1 MLANPLK
8 KSRTI
13 STLLVIV
20 IFAAL
25 LAAVWY
31 FFDSSKERSDLS
43 VDLRSDLS
51 NPGLSEIYP
60 ETIPEPEQKALDLP
74 KTFRHE
80 SARFSFSYPDGFSVS
95 RLSASAEG
103 VGETIVIQDPKRQA
117 GFQIHLEPYDDP
129 DTNITAE
136 RLERDI
142 PEMKVKDPQEVIIGT
157 QPSRASDSRESRE
170 SDAREGSARQGKGLA
185 WVASDTGT
193 REVWFIFRGTLY
205 QLTAPLSNDT
215 LLQRVLN
222 TWNFR

>member
-1 MLANPLK
+1 MLSNPLK
-8 KSRTI
+8 KSRTV

-25 LAAVWY
+25 AAAVWY
-31 FFDSSKERSDLS
+31 FADSSKKRSDLS

-60 ETIPEPEQKALDLP
+60 DTIPEPEQKKLDLP

-80 SARFSFSYPDGFSVS
+80 SAGFSFSYPESFIIS
-95 RLSASAEG
+95 RLPSAEG
-103 VGETIVIQDPKRQA
+103 GGGETIVVQDSKRQA

-142 PEMKVKDPQEVIIGT
+142 SEMKVKDPQEVLIG
-157 QPSRASDSRESRE
+157 SV
-170 SDAREGSARQGKGLA
+170 GKGLA

-193 REVWFIFRGTLY
+193 REVWFIFGGTLY

-215 LLQRVLN
+215 LLQRVLT
-222 TWNFR
+222 TWRFE

>member
-1 MLANPLK
+1 M
-8 KSRTI
+8 
-13 STLLVIV
+13 VIV

-31 FFDSSKERSDLS
+31 FADSSKKRSDLS

-60 ETIPEPEQKALDLP
+60 ETIPEPEQKKLDLP

-80 SARFSFSYPDGFSVS
+80 SAGFSFSYPEGFTVS
-95 RLSASAEG
+95 RLPSAEG
-103 VGETIVIQDPKRQA
+103 GGGETIVVQDSKRQA

-129 DTNITAE
+129 DTGITAE
-136 RLERDI
+136 RLARDI
-142 PEMKVKDPQEVIIGT
+142 PEMKVKDPQEVLIGDT
-157 QPSRASDSRESRE
+157 SGRNQTFTGRENLIST
-170 SDAREGSARQGKGLA
+170 GLA
-185 WVASDTGT
+185 WVAEDTGT
-193 REVWFIFRGTLY
+193 REVWFIFGGTLY

-222 TWNFR
+222 TWSFN